1 MVGRGRPGNHQAK
14 IARLGGVVQTQEVS
28 LLPDRGKSKG
38 RPRRERLFLHSQ
50 PGLKQSREALP
61 RPRRWAR
68 RPRHRDAET
77 QRRGLPLPVWR
88 GGGARGAFWFVY
100 KEAPPALGG
109 YEPALESQ
117 CPGGCRQQVRWFSPP
132 SPVVLTPAAEE
143 PPPPVQP
150 EAGEGPR
157 LSCLPC
163 VCSWRFPSELN
174 PYGRPV
180 VQTQQRSA
188 RVACAGVTRAGGR
201 VGSPS
206 RNTLG
211 A

>member
-117 CPGGCRQQVRWFSPP
+117 CPGGCCQRVRWFSPP
-132 SPVVLTPAAEE
+132 RRRSHPLRCSQRQVKGRGSAASPAFAPGA
-143 PPPPVQP
+143 
-150 EAGEGPR
+150 
-157 LSCLPC
+157 
-163 VCSWRFPSELN
+163 
-174 PYGRPV
+174 
-180 VQTQQRSA
+180 
-188 RVACAGVTRAGGR
+188 
-201 VGSPS
+201 SPQS
-206 RNTLG
+206 
-211 A
+211 